1 MICKFLDASFLP
13 NIPKSVIGSSGPA
26 ISQSREH
33 FTGFISAR
41 GMLNTSLTNWE
52 TLAFNVDSK
61 SLVAY
66 ESLVDYGEG
75 RKYFFQNNMK
85 IAFRQRN
92 TESVYCLQGNP
103 TFHDSLESG
112 HIALEEKGFSL
123 LTHQEGG
130 PSSWASTATGRT
142 EKIWVSL
149 WSGIRRGNKICKRV
163 LNCHHPLTI
172 ATALENADC

>member
-1 MICKFLDASFLP
+1 
-13 NIPKSVIGSSGPA
+13 
-26 ISQSREH
+26 
-33 FTGFISAR
+33 
-41 GMLNTSLTNWE
+41 MLNTSFTNWE

-85 IAFRQRN
+85 IAVRQRN

-123 LTHQEGG
+123 LTHQEAKRG
-130 PSSWASTATGRT
+130 TL
-142 EKIWVSL
+142 IL
-149 WSGIRRGNKICKRV
+149 GINSYC
-163 LNCHHPLTI
+163 
-172 ATALENADC
+172 